1 MTAIPKIF
9 KEKIDGS
16 LGKLKAIL
24 EKKEQKILFFTE
36 NDFLFPE
43 DFDKNLRNTYYGMEI
58 SSNQSI
64 FDNKSFDF
72 DIVILCS
79 HLKSEEILAWK
90 LQNMPRQPFVA
101 LWAWD
106 NHHEPILNSRAAMIA
121 DAVFP
126 AHWFAH
132 EDMSNAA
139 TLIAPHLPLCITQWS
154 GIFLASMEERIVAA
168 ERCDKLYGGFFNHAD
183 AKERNGLIASYRER
197 YPNDH
202 VFTLGIDKR
211 PAYFSFSQEQRLLD
225 WASYKVSVILPLRN
239 DISQR
244 LFDALVCGLI
254 PIVPPEFPDLDLV
267 ISRQD
272 QHSLPI
278 VRMES
283 YSVEGIADAHARALK
298 LFDRD
303 GEQGVVRRHRFAR
316 DNHGL
321 RNRIDRL
328 VSLFRPGTAFSK
340 VHINFKNGIHI
351 YLT

>member
-9 KEKIDGS
+9 KEKIDSS
-16 LGKLKAIL
+16 LGKLKVIL
-24 EKKEQKILFFTE
+24 ERKEPKILFFTE
-36 NDFLFPE
+36 NDFLFPK
-43 DFDKNLRNTYYGMEI
+43 DFDKDFRENYYRVEN

-64 FDNKSFDF
+64 FDDQNFDF
-72 DIVILCS
+72 DIVILCG
-79 HLKSEEILAWK
+79 HLKSEEVLAWK
-90 LQNMPRQPFVA
+90 LQIMTRQPFVA

-106 NHHEPILNSRAAMIA
+106 NHHEPILSSRAAMIA

-132 EDMSNAA
+132 EDMANAA

-154 GIFLASMEERIVAA
+154 SVFLASMEERIVAA
-168 ERCDKLYGGFFNHAD
+168 GRCDKLYGGFFNHAD
-183 AKERNGLIASYRER
+183 AKERNSLIVSYRER
-197 YPNDH
+197 YPNEH
-202 VFTLGIDKR
+202 VFTLGLNKR
-211 PAYFSFSQEQRLLD
+211 LAYFSFSQEQRLLD

-244 LFDALVCGLI
+244 LFDALACGLI

-267 ISRQD
+267 ISRHD
-272 QHSLPI
+272 QRSLPI

-298 LFDRD
+298 LFDGD

-328 VSLFRPGTAFSK
+328 VSLFRPGTGFSK
-340 VHINFKNGIHI
+340 VQINFENGIHI

>member
-1 MTAIPKIF
+1 MAMIPKIF

-16 LGKLKAIL
+16 LEKLNAIL
-24 EKKEQKILFFTE
+24 ERKEPKVLFFTE

-43 DFDKNLRNTYYGMEI
+43 DFDKDFGRSSYEFVI
-58 SSNQSI
+58 SYSQSI
-64 FDNKSFDF
+64 FDNQNFDF
-72 DIVILCS
+72 DIVILCG

-90 LQNMPRQPFVA
+90 LQNMPRRPFVA

-132 EDMSNAA
+132 EDMANAA

-154 GIFLASMEERIVAA
+154 SVFLASMEERIVAA
-168 ERCDKLYGGFFNHAD
+168 GRCDKLYGGFFNHAD
-183 AKERNGLIASYRER
+183 ARERNGLIASYRER
-197 YPNDH
+197 YPNEH
-202 VFTLGIDKR
+202 VFTLPLDKR

-244 LFDALVCGLI
+244 LFDALACGLI

-267 ISRQD
+267 FSRHD
-272 QHSLPI
+272 QHFLPI

-283 YSVEGIADAHARALK
+283 YSVEGIADAHTRALK

-303 GEQGVVRRHRFAR
+303 GKQGVVRRHRFAR

-340 VHINFKNGIHI
+340 VRIDFENGIHI

>member
-1 MTAIPKIF
+1 MTTIPKIF

-24 EKKEQKILFFTE
+24 ERKEPKILFFTE
-36 NDFLFPE
+36 NDFLFPK
-43 DFDKNLRNTYYGMEI
+43 DFDIDFCDSYCGAAI

-64 FDNKSFDF
+64 FDDQNFDF

-90 LQNMPRQPFVA
+90 LQSMPGQPFIA

-106 NHHEPILNSRAAMIA
+106 NHHEPTLNSRAAMIA

-132 EDMSNAA
+132 KDMANAA
-139 TLIAPHLPLCITQWS
+139 TLIAPHLPLCVTQWS
-154 GIFLASMEERIVAA
+154 SVFLASMEERIVAA
-168 ERCDKLYGGFFNHAD
+168 GRCDKLYGGFFNHAD

-197 YPNDH
+197 YPNEH
-202 VFTLGIDKR
+202 VFTLGLDKR

-225 WASYKVSVILPLRN
+225 WSSYKVSVILPLRN

-244 LFDALVCGLI
+244 LFDALACGLI

-267 ISRQD
+267 ISRHD

-278 VRMES
+278 IRMES
-283 YSVEGIADAHARALK
+283 YSVEGIADAHTRALK

-303 GEQGVVRRHRFAR
+303 GKQGVMRRHRFAR

-328 VSLFRPGTAFSK
+328 VSLFRQGTAFSR
-340 VHINFKNGIHI
+340 VQISFENGIHI
-351 YLT
+351 YLK

>member
-1 MTAIPKIF
+1 MTTIPKLF
-9 KEKIDGS
+9 QEKIDGS

-24 EKKEQKILFFTE
+24 ERVELKILFFTE
-36 NDFLFPE
+36 NKFLFPNDFDE
-43 DFDKNLRNTYYGMEI
+43 DFRGHYYKLEI
-58 SSNQSI
+58 SSDGSI
-64 FDNKSFDF
+64 FDDQKFDF
-72 DIVILCS
+72 DVVILCG
-79 HLKSEEILAWK
+79 HLKSEEIFSWK

-101 LWAWD
+101 LWTWD
-106 NHHEPILNSRAAMIA
+106 NHHEPILNNRAAMIA

-132 EDMSNAA
+132 EDMANAA

-154 GIFLASMEERIVAA
+154 SVFLASMEEKIVSAG
-168 ERCDKLYGGFFNHAD
+168 RCDKLYGGFFNHAD
-183 AKERNGLIASYRER
+183 AKERNGLIASYRDR
-197 YPNDH
+197 YPDDH
-202 VFTLGIDKR
+202 VFTLGLDKR
-211 PAYFSFSQEQRLLD
+211 SAYFSFSQEQRLLD
-225 WASYKVSVILPLRN
+225 WASYKVSVILPLKN

-244 LFDALVCGLI
+244 LFDALACGLI

-267 ISRQD
+267 IPHHD

-278 VRMES
+278 VRMEN
-283 YSVEGIADAHARALK
+283 YSVDGIADAHTRALT

-303 GEQGVVRRHRFAR
+303 GKQGVVRRHRFAR

-328 VSLFRPGTAFSK
+328 VSLFRPGTAISRVWIDFER
-340 VHINFKNGIHI
+340 GIHI